1 MCHSIRKLN
10 MPRTTTPWT
19 GLAFLYIIKW
29 AVLLYVDRER
39 SFIVFEIL
47 DFNRV
52 TVKVKTAAH
61 IGWNY

>member
-1 MCHSIRKLN
+1 ML
-10 MPRTTTPWT
+10 
-19 GLAFLYIIKW
+19 
-29 AVLLYVDRER
+29 RER

-52 TVKVKTAAH
+52 TVKFKTAAH